1 MAPNSQWPSVTVTI
15 KPAVFRGHINP
26 QPGAGRLVAVPR
38 TDCGRGYAPVYW
50 IPIDA
55 TVDDWRVRLVARQLW
70 LHRRGAG
77 GSLDGG

>member
-26 QPGAGRLVAVPR
+26 QPAAERLVAVPR

-55 TVDDWRVRLVARQLW
+55 TVGYWRVHAGSTSVVAPPA
-70 LHRRGAG
+70 RGRWQPG
-77 GSLDGG
+77 NG